1 MWTQVVPLGSAPTL
15 LPACVIRGLYLIQF
29 VDVDGDFGSR
39 EQLVYVVLWDFAV
52 LSVQPLCCVK
62 ASVLS
67 CVLLFQRL
75 RLSRSLSFFLRE
87 KLIKKLLLEHWL
99 YAWDDVFRSKELG
112 GSWSADG
119 CKVVSSANNGTVCE
133 CNHLTS
139 FTSISVYDKVQ
150 PEHFTS
156 LHLLPTFCPAKHG
169 LSIIVWVVEFAR
181 ALCDYDVKE
190 LRSWDESK
198 DTEKRVKKKIELP
211 LLSPT

>member
-1 MWTQVVPLGSAPTL
+1 MRFCCPIRSATL
-15 LPACVIRGLYLIQF
+15 LRKGLCFILRSPVSTAAIIPFIVI
-29 VDVDGDFGSR
+29 
-39 EQLVYVVLWDFAV
+39 
-52 LSVQPLCCVK
+52 
-62 ASVLS
+62 
-67 CVLLFQRL
+67 
-75 RLSRSLSFFLRE
+75 FLRE

-156 LHLLPTFCPAKHG
+156 LHLLPTFYPAKHG

-181 ALCDYDVKE
+181 ALCDYNVKE

-198 DTEKRVKKKIELP
+198 DTEKRVKKRIELP